1 MKQTMSSITPFALSS
16 PSQLHMSKFAL
27 LCQASRLLGQVLHH
41 IANGAVNQEMHDEEG
56 VQLDRTINAMINAAQ
71 ELTPPDYDQISFGYG

>member
-1 MKQTMSSITPFALSS
+1 MSSITPSELSS

-41 IANGAVNQEMHDEEG
+41 ICDRVVNQEMHDDEG
-56 VQLDRTINAMINAAQ
+56 MQLDRTINAMISAAQ
-71 ELTPPDYDQISFGYG
+71 ELTPPDNDQIAFGYG